1 MKYPLT
7 KSRFR
12 LQFLGLVGK
21 IYIVYNKQNN
31 EKYPNEDQQRLPQS
45 LGCGL
50 GGFVR
55 RWNYCKYLQSFLDE
69 NMEKSKNSS

>member
-1 MKYPLT
+1 MKLPFATPVFWQY
-7 KSRFR
+7 
-12 LQFLGLVGK
+12 
-21 IYIVYNKQNN
+21 N

-55 RWNYCKYLQSFLDE
+55 R
-69 NMEKSKNSS
+69 